1 MMEGSNS
8 QASGASTRVGIIAI
22 AVVLAVNVALVGFL
36 ITGAATMLAATP
48 TLGQSPAGGQVN
60 IDAIPAL
67 ARYLA
72 SWVIRAGSIC
82 TQITPPMIAAQ
93 IDLES
98 SWSADAV
105 AHNPPPNGGDAIGIA
120 QFQLGTWA
128 TWGGDYDQ
136 DGRNA
141 PTDPEDA
148 VYAMGRLVCDLVA
161 WADRN
166 IGNGRLHGDA
176 LDIAWAAYLCGRGCI
191 LAAGGA
197 PAAGLAHDYPQQVRS
212 RVDKYTLAAGGT
224 GAWRLPLPPDSYEL
238 VSRFRPPSRPSHD
251 GVDLAAPTGT
261 PIYAAAA
268 GVVLAAGCDSPYC
281 DRPGNPNLPGCG
293 LRININHGNGF
304 GTRYCHAVR
313 LNVAAGAQVQAGQ
326 LIAWSGS
333 TGHSSGPHLHFEIH
347 RNAPP
352 LTSANAVDP
361 LTFMDSVGVH
371 IRRESE

>member
-1 MMEGSNS
+1 MAGLQNHGSS
-8 QASGASTRVGIIAI
+8 SGTRIGAVAV
-22 AVVLAVNVALVGFL
+22 AVVLAVGVGLVGFL
-36 ITGAATMLAATP
+36 TAGAATMSVATISLVQP
-48 TLGQSPAGGQVN
+48 QATGQLNV
-60 IDAIPAL
+60 DAIPAN

-72 SWVIRAGSIC
+72 AWVIRAGSIC
-82 TQITPPMIAAQ
+82 AQVGPPMIAAQ

-98 SWSADAV
+98 GWDAEAV
-105 AHNPPPNGGDAIGIA
+105 AHNPLANGGDAIGIA

-128 TWGGDYDQ
+128 TWGGDYDR

-141 PTDPEDA
+141 PIDPEDA
-148 VYAMGRLVCDLVA
+148 IYAMGRLMCDLAV

-166 IGNGRLHGDA
+166 IGTGLLHGDA
-176 LDIAWAAYLCGRGCI
+176 LDLAWAAYFCGRGCI
-191 LAAGGA
+191 LAAGGV

-212 RVDKYTLAAGGT
+212 RIHNYTIVAGAP
-224 GAWRLPLPPDSYEL
+224 GAWRLPLPPNSYEL

-281 DRPGNPNLPGCG
+281 DRPGNPSLPGCG
-293 LRININHGNGF
+293 LRININHGNGI

-313 LNVAAGAQVQAGQ
+313 LNVSAGARVQAGQ
-326 LIAWSGS
+326 LIAWVGS
-333 TGHSSGPHLHFEIH
+333 TGHSSGPHLHFEVH
-347 RNAPP
+347 HDAPP
-352 LTSANAVDP
+352 LTSANAQDP